1 MSSGPITGTNS
12 YTTLTDAIADGYAI
26 EKHALTVQLT
36 AEDARDGGSE
46 GVAKPACL
54 NVQFIAQHRH
64 DLAQAATARYQ
75 RTTNTLQIV
84 LLWGK

>member
-36 AEDARDGGSE
+36 ADDARGGGSE
-46 GVAKPACL
+46 GVAKPACSMCSS
-54 NVQFIAQHRH
+54 
-64 DLAQAATARYQ
+64 
-75 RTTNTLQIV
+75 
-84 LLWGK
+84 